1 MLKHFF
7 LLLISIITLASCGDD
22 DPTPSPITPTT
33 AQNTVFVFM
42 PYTANDS
49 GNNSLYPFL
58 LTNIND
64 MERAI
69 VENNGLGDTH
79 LIIFIASDATK
90 SSLINISYDKGKC
103 VRDTV
108 KTYDS
113 ASYANAEGITS
124 LLGDAKKYAPAKNY
138 SMIVGCHGEGW
149 LPAAKLPAN
158 KKATRFFGGMK
169 YQIDITDL
177 AKGIKNAGM
186 QMNYILFDDCYMSTI
201 EVAYDLRETTNYL
214 IASTSEMMDYGMP
227 YHKIM
232 KYLIS
237 STPDYEALCN
247 EFTTFYKAYERP
259 YGTIAVTRTSKIEEM
274 AAMMKNINSNF
285 TLNEDDID
293 NVQDLDVM
301 HYTPTVYFDFGSY
314 VHTMCKDDASTI
326 DAFDKLLNELV
337 PYKAATEYI
346 YSYYGGALGEVKE
359 FSGLTISDPSTS
371 SVAVVT
377 KKQTAWWK
385 ATH

>member
-1 MLKHFF
+1 MSKFLPTLFLSLAVFF
-7 LLLISIITLASCGDD
+7 FASCGDD
-22 DPTPSPITPTT
+22 APTPSPVIPTT

-42 PYTANDS
+42 PYTANNS

-58 LTNIND
+58 VTNIND

-69 VENNGLGDTH
+69 VENKGLGDTH
-79 LIIFIASDATK
+79 LIIFIASDDNK
-90 SSLINISYDKGKC
+90 SSLININYDKGKC

-108 KTYDS
+108 KTYNS
-113 ASYANAEGITS
+113 ATYATAEGITS
-124 LLGDAKKYAPAKNY
+124 LLDDAKKYAPAKNY

-149 LPAAKLPAN
+149 LPAS
-158 KKATRFFGGMK
+158 KKTTRFFGGMK

-177 AKGIKNAGM
+177 AKGIKDAGM
-186 QMNYILFDDCYMSTI
+186 SMNYILFDDCYMSTI
-201 EVAYDLRETTNYL
+201 EVAYDLREITNYL

-247 EFTTFYKAYERP
+247 EFITFYKAYEHP

-274 AAMMKNINSNF
+274 AALMKNINANF
-285 TLNEDDID
+285 TLNEEDFDK
-293 NVQDLDVM
+293 VQDLDVR

-314 VHTMCKDDASTI
+314 VHTMCEDDASTI

-346 YSYYGGALGEVKE
+346 YSYSGGALGEVKA
-359 FSGLTISDPSTS
+359 FSGLTISDPSIN
-371 SVAVVT
+371 SVAVDT